1 MRIAVVGYTGRFGSA
16 AMKLLKDAGHT
27 VIPVHGVDF
36 TEEMLDS
43 LDYALLAV
51 PIRAALNI
59 VSSCRDPGKLVEI
72 CSVKS
77 PFRPFAGKII
87 SIHPLFGPSTLN
99 SQNTRNIIY
108 IDDLS
113 TPGSI
118 DIIKQMFPGSFIRI
132 MSSSD
137 HDRAMIDLLVRPYIL
152 SMLADSTGKAQTD
165 LTTRSSR
172 MLSEFEGIYSDE
184 SREVM
189 MDTIALNP
197 YSMDILAKIRDRLD
211 RIIENV
217 ENGDS
222 QRQSA
227 PVRNGNR

>member
-1 MRIAVVGYTGRFGSA
+1 MRIAVVGYSGRFGSA
-16 AMKLLKDAGHT
+16 AVRILKDAGHA
-27 VIPVHGVDF
+27 VIPVHGPDF
-36 TEEMLDS
+36 TGEMLDS
-43 LDYALLAV
+43 VDYAILAV
-51 PIRAALNI
+51 PIRVALNM
-59 VSSCRDPGKLVEI
+59 VSSCSDPGKLVEI

-77 PFRPFAGKII
+77 PFRPFAGKIM
-87 SIHPLFGPSTLN
+87 SIHPLFGPSSMN
-99 SQNTRNIIY
+99 SQNPRNIIY

-113 TPGSI
+113 VPGSI
-118 DIIKQMFPGSFIRI
+118 DVIKQIFPGSSIRV
-132 MSSSD
+132 MSSSQ

-184 SREVM
+184 SRGVM
-189 MDTIALNP
+189 LDTIALNP